1 MAAIIDSL
9 WSFNSKTETSEKI
22 IFFIIIHELR
32 YLDLVNKQDQMSM
45 RLLKIFIYLLKLK

>member
-32 YLDLVNKQDQMSM
+32 YFDLVNKQDQMSM